1 MSQSTTAQRGIKWM
15 DEGSQRSP
23 ETTYQKERLGTVALP
38 ALTRP
43 RQGGELTDHERAW
56 PRRMRT
62 AAAEVLCEWGLNDL
76 LRDVQVVVSELVTNA
91 VLHTAASRI
100 AVRMNL
106 FTGTVRI
113 EVDAATDTR
122 SPVRRSPGP
131 EQEHGRGLM
140 IVDELASRWDVAEE
154 GNVVWCEI
162 DYQVTASQPPA
173 QQALTFERQQLP
185 VDSLAGPALART
197 FVRARATAQGWKG
210 DVEEAARAIG
220 VAATM
225 NWATQLGLAIS
236 QDGALLVEI
245 EDEQRG
251 SSSADPTIAAV
262 FQTMVGAEI
271 RWTPTSTGRVG
282 RAALPI
288 LRVERVGGAV

>member
-1 MSQSTTAQRGIKWM
+1 MTSQSITPCRQTPAQEHKL
-15 DEGSQRSP
+15 
-23 ETTYQKERLGTVALP
+23 LGVAELP
-38 ALTRP
+38 SLTRP
-43 RQGGELTDHERAW
+43 ARGGALTDAERNW
-56 PRRMRT
+56 PRRMR
-62 AAAEVLCEWGLNDL
+62 AAATETLREWGLNDL
-76 LRDVQVVVSELVTNA
+76 QDDVQIVVSELVTNA

-113 EVDAATDTR
+113 KVDAAMDTC

-140 IVDELASRWDVAEE
+140 IVDELASRWGVAEE

-162 DYQVTASQPPA
+162 DYQVTASHPPT
-173 QQALTFERQQLP
+173 QQALTFERKQLP
-185 VDSLAGPALART
+185 GDGFAGPALART
-197 FVRARATAQGWKG
+197 FVRDRATAQGWKG
-210 DVEEAARAIG
+210 DVEEAALVVG

-236 QDGALLVEI
+236 ENGALLVEI
-245 EDEQRG
+245 EDEQPG
-251 SSSADPTIAAV
+251 PSSADPTIAAV

-271 RWTPTSTGRVG
+271 RWTLTSTGRVG